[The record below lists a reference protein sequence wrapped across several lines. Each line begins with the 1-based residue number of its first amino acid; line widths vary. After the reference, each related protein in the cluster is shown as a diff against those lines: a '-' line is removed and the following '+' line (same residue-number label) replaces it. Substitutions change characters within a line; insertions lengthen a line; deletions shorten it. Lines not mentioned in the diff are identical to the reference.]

1 MKPTPNEL
9 EESSSDDE
17 ELLALA
23 PYFAPTTEEERLLFV
38 KFNTNVRWLAIVP
51 QLLNVRT
58 LTQKH
63 GAGSLKVA
71 LARVDLCITTGE
83 LAASAADEARDA
95 VRRAA
100 DKEKKAAT
108 LRKREEAQRV
118 RDEKH
123 VEECVQRA
131 RLAAEADVELAR
143 RRRARLGLS
152 PKSPPKRQKKSQPL
166 ATPARSA
173 TASAVET
180 VARRAAAP
188 PLAPHVSSG
197 PRYRIKKIDTWR
209 PREPRAVSRNIMEP
223 AAMYLSAE
231 GGNGGGGGGGGGSV
245 RSPTTGQAAAP
256 VAAGQNSEA
265 ALSALRAILARVG
278 QNSDES

>member
-51 QLLNVRT
+51 QLLNVRA
-58 LTQKH
+58 LTQRH
-63 GAGSLKVA
+63 GEGSIKVA
-71 LARVDLCITTGE
+71 LARVDLRVTIGE

-95 VRRAA
+95 VHWAA
-100 DKEKKAAT
+100 DKEKKAAA
-108 LRKREEAQRV
+108 LRKREEIQRA

-143 RRRARLGLS
+143 RRRARQGLS
-152 PKSPPKRQKKSQPL
+152 PKSPPKRQKKQQPS
-166 ATPARSA
+166 AAPTRPAA
-173 TASAVET
+173 ASTVET

-209 PREPRAVSRNIMEP
+209 PRESRGLFSRDIKESSS
-223 AAMYLSAE
+223 YLE
-231 GGNGGGGGGGGGSV
+231 GGGV

-278 QNSDES
+278 